1 MIYDNIIDRKYII
14 PCYPEMDKIC
24 VLWQKHIEIYKSND
38 RVQFFTHRSHLLN
51 IYWTKDE

>member
-38 RVQFFTHRSHLLN
+38 RVKFFTHRSHLLN
-51 IYWTKDE
+51 VY